1 MSHETGLKLTLSF
14 CGDCGS
20 ALCKTADADEF
31 RGLKIVFAG
40 TLDGAGEGGGV
51 ETKPDGELWV
61 KYRVPWLQE
70 IKGAQQFQGFA

>member
-1 MSHETGLKLTLSF
+1 MTVRF

-20 ALCKTADADEF
+20 ALYKTAAAEEF
-31 RGLKIVFAG
+31 KGLRIVMAG
-40 TLDGAGEGGGV
+40 TLDGVGEGGGV